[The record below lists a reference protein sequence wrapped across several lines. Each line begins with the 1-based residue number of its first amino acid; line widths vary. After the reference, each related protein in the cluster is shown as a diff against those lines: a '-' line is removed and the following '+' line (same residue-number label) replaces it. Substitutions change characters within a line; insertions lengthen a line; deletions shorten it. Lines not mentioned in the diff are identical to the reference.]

1 MFISRMK
8 RVLTFVFLILLASFF
23 FLVTQGETALWDTPV
38 RFANPIKGVFTAIQP
53 ISGAAWIET
62 REGVVVID
70 TLTISFFAADMMTKI
85 KERGG
90 KVKYIIY
97 THGHPDHVGGAAAFL
112 DDTPEIIANKYL
124 PDRLDKYNYQA
135 EHRARISGEQFN
147 YDAVTRKVKF
157 VYPTQTFLGVKTI
170 KLGDM
175 TFELHTA
182 RGETDDVCWVWV
194 PELKAAFIGDLII
207 GSFPNIGNPWK
218 PTRFA
223 LDWAKTLEEVRAK
236 NPEHIFYNGAGV
248 HQKGKQALEIL
259 DDNIEAI
266 RILFEQVIDYI
277 NKGVHI
283 TEMIHMVKL
292 PDRLKEKQHLQFAYS
307 RPEFFVFNTYRWYH
321 GYFDGNPANL
331 LPRPE
336 KEVMS
341 ALMQVIGDPEK
352 ILRKAEELYK
362 SGQPQL
368 GLEVLDVLLQAEP
381 ENIKARQMR
390 LKLLVKIRSGD
401 NNLMSRNAYTTYID
415 RDKAFLKNKGILKAD
430 DKEAKPPYVYEH
442 KEKPPFT
449 VQIPGEF
456 VKQNSQNNKF
466 QARTAN
472 STFSISISKLEE
484 NLKLAQAATAYA
496 DALKRLGDGQVEI
509 ENVSETK
516 LSDGTPSLEFTVKW
530 ATKGGVP
537 LTTQALTVYK
547 DGYSIYMGTH
557 TLSGK
562 LPDKQI
568 FYSIEFK

>member
-1 MFISRMK
+1 
-8 RVLTFVFLILLASFF
+8 VLLSKIRYIFVIAILVFF
-23 FLVTQGETALWDTPV
+23 FLFSFLKTDGETALWDTPV
-38 RFANPIKGVFTAIQP
+38 RFANPIKEVFTAIQP

-62 REGVVVID
+62 GEGVVVID
-70 TLTISFFAADMMTKI
+70 TLTISFFAADMMNKI

-90 KVKYIIY
+90 TVKYIIY
-97 THGHPDHVGGAAAFL
+97 THGHPDHVGGAAAFM

-147 YDAVTRKVKF
+147 YDAVAKKVKW
-157 VYPTQTFLGVKTI
+157 VYPTQTFLGVKII
-170 KLGDM
+170 KLGNL

-194 PELKAAFIGDLII
+194 PELKTAFIGDLLI

-223 LDWAKTLEEVRAK
+223 LDWAKALEEVRAK

-248 HQKGKQALEIL
+248 HLKGKQALEVL

-266 RILFEQVIDYI
+266 RSLFEQVIDYI

-283 TEMIHMVKL
+283 TEMIHLVKL
-292 PDRLKEKQHLQFAYS
+292 PDHLKEKQHLQFAYS

-341 ALMQVIGDPEK
+341 ALMKVIGDPEK
-352 ILRKAEELYK
+352 ILNKVEELYK
-362 SGQPQL
+362 SDQFQL

-381 ENIKARQMR
+381 ENIKARHLR
-390 LKLLVKIRSGD
+390 LKLLQKIRNGD

-415 RDKAFLKNKGILKAD
+415 RDKAFLISKGVFKA
-430 DKEAKPPYVYEH
+430 EEEVVNSPYVYEH

-456 VKQNSQNNKF
+456 VKQTSQNNKF
-466 QARTAN
+466 QARAGN
-472 STFSISISKLEE
+472 STLSISISKLEE
-484 NLKLAQAATAYA
+484 NPELAQAATAYA
-496 DALKRLGDGQVEI
+496 DSLKRFGDGQVKLED
-509 ENVSETK
+509 VKETR
-516 LSDGTPSLEFTVKW
+516 LPDGTQAVEFVVKW
-530 ATKGGVP
+530 ATKGGMP

-547 DGYSIYMGTH
+547 NGYSISMGTH
-557 TLSGK
+557 TWSGE
-562 LPDKQI
+562 LPDKKI
-568 FYSIEFK
+568 LYSIEFK